1 MRVWRIC
8 CRCWIEGR
16 GGGETESS
24 EVWVK
29 AQEALRRWARL
40 IYWLQIIF
48 HPHPNDPHSY
58 HHCRHNRP
66 QFLIGGGVMPLNI
79 IGDQRPNLIHSTPP
93 SLVVVLKGN
102 MNKRSG
108 SRPRSFTFSWNLP
121 AGHIFW
127 GQGGVGWGR
136 RGLLVLV
143 NSWILKGPCLCDT
156 YLLCLLSIYQM

>member
-1 MRVWRIC
+1 MMMVNMLNNAGLANPLQMLNRRKK
-8 CRCWIEGR
+8 R
-16 GGGETESS
+16 GETESS

-48 HPHPNDPHSY
+48 HPHPNAPNSY
-58 HHCRHNRP
+58 HHRRHNRP
-66 QFLIGGGVMPLNI
+66 QFLIGGGVLPLNI

-108 SRPRSFTFSWNLP
+108 PRLRSFTFS
-121 AGHIFW
+121 
-127 GQGGVGWGR
+127 
-136 RGLLVLV
+136 
-143 NSWILKGPCLCDT
+143 
-156 YLLCLLSIYQM
+156 